1 MKARTMKDEWDRAL
15 HLKKILFIGVKLDNS
30 KKNDI
35 LLKFVLK
42 SVSFVE

>member
-1 MKARTMKDEWDRAL
+1 MKARTMKDEWDRGL
-15 HLKKILFIGVKLDNS
+15 RLKKILFIGVKLDNS